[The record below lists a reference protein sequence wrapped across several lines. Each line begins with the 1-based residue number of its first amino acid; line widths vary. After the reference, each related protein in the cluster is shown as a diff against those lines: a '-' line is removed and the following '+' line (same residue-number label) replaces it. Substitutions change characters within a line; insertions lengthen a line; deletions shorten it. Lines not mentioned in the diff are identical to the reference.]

1 MTKVGSKMQKDYKL
15 VEDTED
21 VRFFTRRGVSI
32 LLNGQKIGSMG
43 VIHPEVLN
51 NFDLK
56 YPVSALEID
65 FEPMFDHFKGV

>member
-1 MTKVGSKMQKDYKL
+1 MQKDYKL